1 MLLLS
6 TPPVSKKFTHAG
18 VPENKRSYSSVW
30 KDEAIGT
37 GHARSTIDSPQAWSA
52 KTNQPGEWIQLD
64 LGQERWVAGTMI
76 QPRSPEWGIQYVTEY
91 TVSTSLDGKNWT
103 AVPGKYIGDAK
114 LTSENK
120 FSNGAL
126 VGARY
131 VRMIVT
137 KWTNHISLR
146 ADVLIATGKY
156 IRNDKQMNEHTRY

>member
-6 TPPVSKKFTHAG
+6 TSAVNKKLTRSG
-18 VPENKRSYSSVW
+18 VPENKRSYSSIW
-30 KDEAIGT
+30 NNSPIGT
-37 GHARSTIDSPQAWSA
+37 GFARSTIGSPQGWSA
-52 KTNQPGEWIQLD
+52 KTITPGEWIQLD
-64 LGQERWVAGTMI
+64 LGQEQMVAGTVI
-76 QPRSPEWGIQYVTEY
+76 QPRFDVAQYVTEY
-91 TVSTSLDGKNWT
+91 TVSTSLDGKSWT
-103 AVPGKYIGDAK
+103 PVPGKYIGHAK
-114 LTSENK
+114 LATENK

>member
-1 MLLLS
+1 MLLLAG
-6 TPPVSKKFTHAG
+6 PPVKQKLTRAG
-18 VPENKRSYSSVW
+18 VPENERTYSSIW
-30 KDEAIGT
+30 QDDAIGT
-37 GHARSTIDSPQAWSA
+37 GNARSVIDSTGAWSA
-52 KTNQPGEWIQLD
+52 KSNQPGEWIQMD
-64 LGQERWVAGTMI
+64 LGQERQVAGTVI
-76 QPRSPEWGIQYVTEY
+76 QCRLHTEQYVTEY
-91 TVSTSLDGKNWT
+91 TVSTSLDGKSWT